1 MEGDNYLT
9 LIIPL
14 IFFLLFL
21 VARSKLK
28 QLINITIKIGDIFK
42 FLRSLPVEYRVSFVN
57 VELITIFVII
67 IILILCNHLFS
78 NIIEIAI
85 FIFLPIFIAMV
96 INFIIA
102 EKFIRKKEGK

>member
-1 MEGDNYLT
+1 MEWDNYLT
-9 LIIPL
+9 FIIPI

-21 VARSKLK
+21 IARSNLK

-42 FLRSLPVEYRVSFVN
+42 FLRPLPVEYLVSFVN

-85 FIFLPIFIAMV
+85 FIMLPIFIAMIV
-96 INFIIA
+96 NFIIA

>member
-1 MEGDNYLT
+1 MEGGNYLT

-21 VARSKLK
+21 IARSKLK

-42 FLRSLPVEYRVSFVN
+42 FLRPLPVEYLVSFVN

-85 FIFLPIFIAMV
+85 FIMLPIFIAMIV
-96 INFIIA
+96 NFIIA